1 MHDHRAVLVS
11 LAKEKGWR
19 RGVEVGLGHGIL
31 FRMLISLGI
40 ETIGVD
46 LGRRRER
53 REQVEAIGG
62 NVLWMPSTQAANH
75 VEDGWADFVFID
87 AAHSYKAVKADIA
100 AWRPKV
106 RDGGWLGGHDYHE
119 AHPGVIR
126 AVDEAFPKR
135 RLLEGWIW
143 SAN

>member
-40 ETIGVD
+40 EMIGVD

-119 AHPGVIR
+119 AHPGVIQ
-126 AVDEAFPKR
+126 AVDEAFPRR